1 MDRIRVVCVL
11 VLVVPAVSLTAETHH
26 KVQAALEYAIP
37 FNSCKKPRTLAK
49 IAVIIDSDGEG
60 GVSRSDVDSYTMDRL
75 QRKQKRWQ
83 SCVKNYK
90 QELLKDL
97 AELRNCAEY
106 GLTREQADIV
116 LGKMADI
123 QSVVMSANGV
133 KPADPNDS

>member
-1 MDRIRVVCVL
+1 MDRIRLVCVL

-26 KVQAALEYAIP
+26 KVQAALEYSIP

-49 IAVIIDSDGEG
+49 TVSIIDSDGEG